1 MPRTPR
7 HSLLKPLWAATFRP
21 IQVIDYPEDNNAIGE
36 LPVKMTTFETNEAK
50 NIMMA
55 LVDALRKDVE
65 NQEGADAPEVA
76 FQMGK
81 FESVASGENA
91 YGLSAVVLTGCD
103 RYVATVPRRYPEYL
117 VFGRHPAE
125 TQCEERAV
133 RIKPPADGYPNLN

>member
-91 YGLSAVVLTGCD
+91 YGLSAVVLTRD
-103 RYVATVPRRYPEYL
+103 RDVIDTLQQFLEDTLSTWSSA
-117 VFGRHPAE
+117 G
-125 TQCEERAV
+125 TQP
-133 RIKPPADGYPNLN
+133 KPNVKNGP